1 MNIAQLRTFVTVV
14 EHASFSEAARA
25 MGLSQPAVTMQ
36 VQALESDLGATLL
49 DRRYRKVEITE
60 AGRALLPYARK
71 VLAELEQARTALE
84 QLSETVSGRL
94 LFAASTTPGQYVLP
108 RLLGGFLKEYP
119 EVGVSLR
126 VFDTADVV
134 EKVESGEAQLGM
146 TGAEVHGARVEY
158 ERLGSDDL
166 VMICPPD
173 HPLLQKETLRFA
185 DLVEEPFIVRET
197 GSGTR
202 MVFEDAM
209 RHGGVDPS
217 ELRVVME
224 LGTNEAIVSAVEGG
238 MGLGVVSSWVAEKAL
253 ELGTVGRVP
262 LGSFPLSRPLY
273 LVVPRTTLTRAA
285 DALVEYLRETLG
297 S

>member
-1 MNIAQLRTFVTVV
+1 
-14 EHASFSEAARA
+14 

-36 VQALESDLGATLL
+36 VQALESDLGATLF
-49 DRRYRKVEITE
+49 DRRYRKVETTE

-71 VLAELEQARTALE
+71 VLAELDDARTALE

-108 RLLGGFLKEYP
+108 RLLGGFLRKFP
-119 EVGVSLR
+119 EVGITLR
-126 VFDTADVV
+126 VFDTAEVI

-158 ERLGSDDL
+158 ERLGHDDL
-166 VMICPPD
+166 VMICAPN
-173 HPLLQKETLRFA
+173 HALLKRDSVCFA
-185 DLVEEPFIVRET
+185 DLVEEPFIVRES

-209 RHGGVDPS
+209 RHGGIDPA

-238 MGLGVVSSWVAEKAL
+238 MGIGVVSTWVAEKAL
-253 ELGTVGRVP
+253 QLGTVARVP
-262 LGSFPLSRPLY
+262 EGSFPLVRPLY
-273 LVVPRTTLTRAA
+273 LVMPRNTLTRAA
-285 DALVEYLRETLG
+285 DALIDYLREALG
-297 S
+297 T

>member
-1 MNIAQLRTFVTVV
+1 MNIAQLKTFVTVV
-14 EHASFSEAARA
+14 EHASFSEAARS

-36 VQALESDLGATLL
+36 VQALEADLGVTLL

-60 AGRALLPYARK
+60 SGRALLPYARK
-71 VLAELEQARTALE
+71 VLTELEHARTALE
-84 QLSETVSGRL
+84 ELSETVSGRL

-108 RLLGGFLKEYP
+108 RLLGGFLKQYP

-126 VFDTADVV
+126 VFDTAEVI

-158 ERLGSDDL
+158 ERLGHDDL
-166 VMICPPD
+166 VMICAPN
-173 HPLLQKETLRFA
+173 HPLLATEAVRFA
-185 DLVEEPFIVRET
+185 DLVDESFIVRES

-209 RHGGVDPS
+209 RHGGVDPA

-224 LGTNEAIVSAVEGG
+224 LSTNEAIVSAVEGG
-238 MGLGVVSSWVAEKAL
+238 MGIGVVSTWVADKAL
-253 ELGTVGRVP
+253 QLGTVAQVP
-262 LGSFPLSRPLY
+262 EGSFPLVRPLF
-273 LVVPRTTLTRAA
+273 LVMPRTTTTRAA
-285 DALVEYLRETLG
+285 AALTDYLREALET
-297 S
+297 

>member
-1 MNIAQLRTFVTVV
+1 
-14 EHASFSEAARA
+14 

-36 VQALESDLGATLL
+36 VQALEADLGATLL

-60 AGRALLPYARK
+60 PGRVLLPYARK
-71 VLAELEQARTALE
+71 VLAELEEARTALDE
-84 QLSETVSGRL
+84 LSETVSGRL

-108 RLLGGFLKEYP
+108 RLLGGFLKQYP
-119 EVGVSLR
+119 EVGVTLR
-126 VFDTADVV
+126 VFDTAEVV

-158 ERLGSDDL
+158 ERLGHDDL
-166 VMICPPD
+166 IMICAPD
-173 HPLLQKETLRFA
+173 HPLMANSEVLFA
-185 DLVEEPFIVRET
+185 DLVEEPFIVRES

-209 RHGGVDPS
+209 RRGGIDPA

-238 MGLGVVSSWVAEKAL
+238 MGIGVVSLWVAEKAL
-253 ELGTVGRVP
+253 QLGTVARVSE
-262 LGSFPLSRPLY
+262 GSFPLSRPLY
-273 LVVPRTTLTRAA
+273 LVTPRNTATRAA
-285 DALVEYLRETLG
+285 KALIDYLREVL
-297 S
+297 